1 MSQLLNA
8 QKKITAQHFSKAA
21 ERYHNHAHVQKQAAD
36 ILIKSLDTDYG
47 VALDLGCGP
56 FVNSFELKK
65 RCNTVISMDL
75 SPAMLQQQVTASV
88 CADMDNL
95 PFKNNSFDLVF
106 SNFAMQW
113 SSNLP
118 ALFQS
123 LYAVL
128 KPGGRAHFSL
138 VADGTLSEMINAF
151 AAVDSKRHINQFV
164 SQNEIEAAL
173 KQTAFKRIS
182 TSFCHHKVFYETAKE
197 ALNSIK
203 EIGANH
209 KVNSGEKSTGLMG
222 KEKYK
227 TLLANYKKEQSQF
240 PVSYH
245 VAYIV
250 IEK

>member
-1 MSQLLNA
+1 
-8 QKKITAQHFSKAA
+8 
-21 ERYHNHAHVQKQAAD
+21 
-36 ILIKSLDTDYG
+36 
-47 VALDLGCGP
+47 
-56 FVNSFELKK
+56 
-65 RCNTVISMDL
+65 
-75 SPAMLQQQVTASV
+75 
-88 CADMDNL
+88 
-95 PFKNNSFDLVF
+95 
-106 SNFAMQW
+106 MQW

-118 ALFQS
+118 ALFLS
-123 LYAVL
+123 LYGVL

-164 SQNEIEAAL
+164 SQNDIEAAL

-182 TSFCHHKVFYETAKE
+182 TSFCHHKVFYETAKK

-209 KVNSGEKSTGLMG
+209 KVNSAEKSTGLMG

-250 IEK
+250 IGK